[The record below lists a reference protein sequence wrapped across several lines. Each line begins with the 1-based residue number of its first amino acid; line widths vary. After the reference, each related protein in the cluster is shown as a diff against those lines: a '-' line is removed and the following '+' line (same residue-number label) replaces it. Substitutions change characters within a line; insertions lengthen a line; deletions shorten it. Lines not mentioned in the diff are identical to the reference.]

1 MQTMLSVAK
10 HQKHIIGFDST
21 TEKPFLLF
29 DTTYEGQAESPC
41 IELPYNAW
49 RTYLKE
55 GNTELESWIK
65 RIDEDYQVG
74 RFSKDNPRLFTDYQL
89 ATDDQKQALMDSANT
104 SVSLV
109 EQEAIRILSQTILS
123 LSLVPGLLHQK
134 RSMNF
139 EVFCLGFRFFY
150 SDKPLLNDQG
160 ETLLE
165 ASHNQAARTRLEN
178 SPLYESAAAAEW
190 VLGAIARSDNL
201 QQSFVELKHLQSLID
216 LFNFRYLRDE
226 LKLFIEKLNL
236 EDVDETEIDSRKAI
250 LIQEFRDKYPG
261 QPSFHQA
268 IQKGFLPH
276 WFYMEQ
282 ALAWE
287 SSCRLILN
295 QCFLKL
301 GINLDFGHLQNI
313 LHLPCGHDGD
323 WHGYSTGQSIKY
335 CNEDPA
341 YFTQETVA
349 KPGCPFAGYEDY
361 LVNLWQH
368 YFRFFMP
375 KIKVSNEDL
384 YQLIES
390 FMAEWEKI

>member
-1 MQTMLSVAK
+1 MLTVAK

-49 RTYLKE
+49 RAYLKE
-55 GNTELESWIK
+55 GNTELETWIK

-89 ATDDQKQALMDSANT
+89 ATDDQKQALIDSANE
-104 SVSLV
+104 SISLI
-109 EQEAIRILSQTILS
+109 EQEAIRVLHQLNLPSNI
-123 LSLVPGLLHQK
+123 VPGLLHQQ
-134 RSMNF
+134 RSMNL
-139 EVFCLGFRFFY
+139 EIFCLGFRFFY

-160 ETLLE
+160 EILLE
-165 ASHNQAARTRLEN
+165 PNHSQSALKRLEQ
-178 SPLYESAAAAEW
+178 SVVFESAAAAEW
-190 VLGAIARSDNL
+190 ILGAIARSNNL
-201 QQSFVELKHLQSLID
+201 QQSFVELRQLDKLKDFFH
-216 LFNFRYLRDE
+216 FRYLRDE
-226 LKLFIEKLNL
+226 LKQFIDKLNL
-236 EDVDETEIDSRKAI
+236 EGLDEKDLESRKET
-250 LIQEFRDKYPG
+250 LIQEFRTKYPS
-261 QPSFHQA
+261 QPALHKA
-268 IQKGFLPH
+268 TQKGYLPH

-287 SSCRLILN
+287 SVCRSILG

-301 GINLDFGHLQNI
+301 GIDLNFSHLQNL

-335 CNEDPA
+335 CNEDPS
-341 YFTQETVA
+341 YFTKDTVA
-349 KPGCPFAGYEDY
+349 KPQCPFAGYEDY
-361 LVNLWQH
+361 IANLWQH

-375 KIKVSNEDL
+375 DIKVSNQDL
-384 YQLIES
+384 YQLIEL
-390 FMAEWEKI
+390 FMVEWKKV